1 MDRLPQ
7 LFPFI
12 HFQIPREITSC
23 VRAIGNVN
31 VQTLNEI
38 LSTAVYEVI
47 EVGAIHVS
55 LYLSVLFLHC
65 KMSGNY

>member
-1 MDRLPQ
+1 MDLLPQ

-38 LSTAVYEVI
+38 LLTAVYEVI

-55 LYLSVLFLHC
+55 LHLSVLFLHC
-65 KMSGNY
+65 KMIRNY